1 MFPYNVCENKWLSN
15 SKKQVKKH
23 FSEYEPVY
31 AVIAGVIAI
40 AMFVLAVIT
49 SISSFL

>member
-15 SKKQVKKH
+15 SRKKVKKH

-40 AMFVLAVIT
+40 ALFVLAVIT
-49 SISSFL
+49 SISSFA

>member
-23 FSEYEPVY
+23 FNEYESVY
-31 AVIAGVIAI
+31 AILVGIAGIAL
-40 AMFVLAVIT
+40 FVLAIIT